1 MRVITVLEGMAEYYL
16 LSTLKEKLGLRDLE
30 IKRPEVNSKLGSG
43 TLYARIEAAL
53 NTSDAEAVLIVCDA
67 ESERAESVWRRIRP
81 KLSLPEESPFPTNGY
96 IGRAGNGR
104 PIGVWI
110 MPNNR
115 DAGMIE
121 DLYLSAIPADD
132 RELQLAFDFVHG
144 LEQPKFLKTDPHAQA
159 RAYTK
164 AQLTV
169 WLGIQQEPAMPGEAL
184 RRGYIQ
190 HDAQALAPL
199 CEWLREF
206 ARRRPA

>member
-16 LSTLKEKLGLRDLE
+16 LSTLKEKLGLRNLE

-53 NTSDAEAVLIVCDA
+53 NTSEAEAVLIVCDA
-67 ESERAESVWRRIRP
+67 ESEMADRVWSRIRA
-81 KLSLPEESPFPTNGY
+81 KLSLPEKSPLPTNGY

-104 PIGVWI
+104 QVGVWI

-121 DLYLSAIPADD
+121 DLYLRAIPADD
-132 RELQLAFDFVHG
+132 RELQLASDFVHG
-144 LEQPKFLKTDPHAQA
+144 LERPKFAKEDPDAKR
-159 RAYTK
+159 RAYSK
-164 AQLTV
+164 ATLTV
-169 WLGIQQEPAMPGEAL
+169 WLGIQPEPAMPGEAL
-184 RRGYIQ
+184 RRGYIR

-199 CEWLREF
+199 CDWLREF
-206 ARRRPA
+206 AQA